1 MLIICIVCCIKTQG
15 ILLVTKVMN
24 SKQVEILNA
33 KCTCNN
39 EDRMK
44 KMDISELLCAILG
57 TKFNKS
63 FTFFFYYIPGSN
75 QDHRPDIL

>member
-1 MLIICIVCCIKTQG
+1 
-15 ILLVTKVMN
+15 MN

-44 KMDISELLCAILG
+44 KMDINKTRG
-57 TKFNKS
+57 TEVS
-63 FTFFFYYIPGSN
+63 YCVQY
-75 QDHRPDIL
+75 